1 MGNSSDIKALKATL
15 AALDGRVTKL
25 EQASTPPVVV
35 PPPPIGT
42 PTKPSQIL
50 DLSCWK
56 LDYAPHVPGASVV
69 TLLPA
74 QLMAGADAPPYFHV
88 VGDEVLFEV
97 TAGDATTKNSTY
109 SRSEL
114 REMVRGQANTLAAW
128 SPGKG
133 RHVMT
138 ATGSVHEIPSGTGG
152 CVIGQIHNATDDQ
165 IEILV
170 QPNGTVTVRL
180 NGTSTGQKVL
190 PAPIGTKYSYSIIAD
205 NGTTSV
211 LWNGQ
216 TLLPGT
222 TKVTGSASYYKSGC
236 YLNMHSGHAAVGIS
250 SLVVS
255 HS

>member
-56 LDYAPHVPGASVV
+56 CDYATHGPNSTMK
-69 TLLPA
+69 TLLPTDLVSG
-74 QLMAGADAPPYFHV
+74 QSAPPYFYV
-88 VGDEVLFEV
+88 VGDEVVFAT
-97 TAGDATTKNSTY
+97 TAGDATTSNSTY

-138 ATGSVHEIPSGTGG
+138 VTGSVHEIPSGTGG
-152 CVIGQIHNATDDQ
+152 IVVGQIHDASNDQ

-170 QPNGTVTVRL
+170 TPDGQVVVRL
-180 NGTSTGQKVL
+180 NGTSSGQKKL
-190 PAPIGTKYSYSIIAD
+190 AAPIGTKYSYSITSD

-211 LWNGQ
+211 LWNDQ

-222 TKVTGSASYYKSGC
+222 TKVTGSASFFKSGC

-250 SLVVS
+250 SLVVL